1 MNVRWLKIVIIWNAV
16 LTALL
21 LASLLANANFAL
33 AANDPPVKVFTARP
47 AHAGGLDGSGT
58 TNNIAISSD
67 SAWTTLMTVDINF
80 GTQNH
85 AHQCVAIASADVINP
100 FSGSANQRLSYFFDL
115 TVGLPN
121 GGSADGPGTRTVEF
135 INNGTYGNALE
146 SITTNRAFFNIQNG
160 AHTVYFLGRKSTG
173 APNANVADSSMS
185 VICMK
190 VTQ

>member
-1 MNVRWLKIVIIWNAV
+1 MQNRLFKIVLLWNAA
-16 LTALL
+16 LTAIL
-21 LASLLANANFAL
+21 LASLLVNANFAL
-33 AANDPPVKVFTARP
+33 AANDPPVKVFTARA

-58 TNNIAISSD
+58 TNNITISSD
-67 SAWTTLMTVDINF
+67 SSWTTLMTVDINF

-85 AHQCVAIASADVINP
+85 AHQCVAIASADLLNP
-100 FSGSANQRLSYFFDL
+100 FSGNANQRNNYFFDL

-121 GGSADGPGTRTVEF
+121 GGSTDGPGTRGIEHV
-135 INNGTYGNALE
+135 NNLTYAPTTQ

-160 AHTVYFLGRKSTG
+160 VHTVYFLGRKSTG
-173 APNANVADSSMS
+173 GPNATVTDSSMS